1 MMLTTR
7 AKKLPPNRGY
17 YLRQI
22 KLFKSICGDMMF
34 LLTKRKEIM
43 PPHRGGDLRQ
53 IKLWRYDVDKKG
65 KKVATHLTEEV
76 IFVGAA
82 EGSSST

>member
-7 AKKLPPNRGY
+7 AKKLPPCREY

-53 IKLWRYDVDKKG
+53 TKLWSYNVEKRG
-65 KKVATHLTEEV
+65 GKVATHLTEEV

>member
-1 MMLTTR
+1 
-7 AKKLPPNRGY
+7 
-17 YLRQI
+17 
-22 KLFKSICGDMMF
+22 
-34 LLTKRKEIM
+34 M
-43 PPHRGGDLRQ
+43 PPHREGDLRQ

-65 KKVATHLTEEV
+65 KKSCNAPHRGGDLRQIKLLKSNCGDMMSTKREEKIAMHLTEEV